1 MEDNKVVHTR
11 SGSLSVEAAGQI
23 IDELAEALDQQ
34 NVLEAIERNQRV
46 ANAISYIRLREKWQV
61 SMGDVDDDLRH
72 IMGRLETN
80 FN

>member
-34 NVLEAIERNQRV
+34 NALEAIERNLRV
-46 ANAISYIRLREKWQV
+46 ANAFSYINLLEKWQI
-61 SMGDVDDDLRH
+61 SQGDVDDNIRDVMR
-72 IMGRLETN
+72 RLATN
-80 FN
+80 FK